1 MEREGERE
9 RERDRDTE
17 REGRE
22 RERGKKRGKE
32 AEREEKLSCIWLV
45 RQVFSLQDL
54 ISCQSAFTLLQISKI
69 YFETQKRALNCFFVV
84 TIPLHFSGNHLRAVY
99 IESPLSCLK
108 WGGIAG
114 NTL

>member
-32 AEREEKLSCIWLV
+32 AEREKNYHAYGLYARSLVCKTLSLAS
-45 RQVFSLQDL
+45 QPSL
-54 ISCQSAFTLLQISKI
+54 CYRF
-69 YFETQKRALNCFFVV
+69 QKS
-84 TIPLHFSGNHLRAVY
+84 I
-99 IESPLSCLK
+99 LK
-108 WGGIAG
+108 PKRER
-114 NTL
+114 